1 MPLFVKWF
9 GGWLF
14 LPKQAPFKEHAKGL
28 LIILALL
35 IAETLAMWYVIPS
48 H

>member
-1 MPLFVKWF
+1 
-9 GGWLF
+9 
-14 LPKQAPFKEHAKGL
+14 LPKQAPSKEHAKGL